1 MKYAGGACRWCFG
14 KRLNMSCFIEK
25 REERL
30 LDYVSGSLDTQEA
43 ALFEKHLQTCAAC
56 SEFVTGQKSVWE
68 SLDLFEPAPVS
79 AAFERRLYERIAQ
92 TSWWGRL
99 VAAVT
104 VPFRAPAFLRQ
115 GLPLITAA
123 AMLTAAVIVWERPS
137 PAPPPPAALSA
148 EADQPLQPD
157 QVQRA
162 LDDMEMLR
170 EFNHLAVADPA
181 QSKM

>member
-1 MKYAGGACRWCFG
+1 
-14 KRLNMSCFIEK
+14 MSCSIEN
-25 REERL
+25 REEWL
-30 LDYVSGSLDTQEA
+30 LDYVSGSLETQEA
-43 ALFEKHLQTCAAC
+43 ALFEKHLETCTEC

-79 AAFERRLYERIAQ
+79 PAFDRRLYERIAQ
-92 TSWWGRL
+92 TSWWDRL
-99 VAAVT
+99 VASVS

-115 GLPLITAA
+115 GIPVIVAA
-123 AMLTAAVIVWERPS
+123 ALLTAAVIVWERPT
-137 PAPPPPAALSA
+137 PAPAPQPTQLSA
-148 EADQPLQPD
+148 EVQPDQTLQPD

-170 EFNHLAVADPA
+170 EFNHPLVAVPA

>member
-1 MKYAGGACRWCFG
+1 MTC
-14 KRLNMSCFIEK
+14 NIEK

-43 ALFEKHLQTCAAC
+43 ALFEKHLQICSTC

-68 SLDLFEPAPVS
+68 SLDLFEAAPVS
-79 AAFERRLYERIAQ
+79 AGFDRRLYERIAQ
-92 TSWWGRL
+92 TSWWDRL
-99 VAAVT
+99 VAGIT

-115 GLPLITAA
+115 GLPLMTAA
-123 AMLTAAVIVWERPS
+123 AVLMAALIVWQRPAPA
-137 PAPPPPAALSA
+137 PAPPAAGLSA
-148 EADQPLQPD
+148 EADQTLQPD

-170 EFNHLAVADPA
+170 EFNHLAVPDPA

>member
-1 MKYAGGACRWCFG
+1 MTC
-14 KRLNMSCFIEK
+14 NIER

-43 ALFEKHLQTCAAC
+43 ALFEKHLETCAAC
-56 SEFVTGQKSVWE
+56 SEFVAGQKSVWE

-79 AAFERRLYERIAQ
+79 AAFDRRLYERIAQ

-99 VAAVT
+99 VAGIT

-123 AMLTAAVIVWERPS
+123 GVLTAALIVWQR
-137 PAPPPPAALSA
+137 PAPAPAPAAALSA
-148 EADQPLQPD
+148 EADQTLQPD

-170 EFNHLAVADPA
+170 QFNHLAASDPA

>member
-1 MKYAGGACRWCFG
+1 MTC
-14 KRLNMSCFIEK
+14 SIEK

-43 ALFEKHLQTCAAC
+43 ALFEQHLQTCSAC
-56 SEFVTGQKSVWE
+56 GEFVAGQKSVWE

-79 AAFERRLYERIAQ
+79 AAFDRRLYERIAQ
-92 TSWWGRL
+92 SSWWDRL
-99 VAAVT
+99 VAGIT
-104 VPFRAPAFLRQ
+104 VPFRAPAFPRQ

-123 AMLTAAVIVWERPS
+123 AVLTAALIVWQRPAPA
-137 PAPPPPAALSA
+137 PAPPAAGLSA
-148 EADQPLQPD
+148 EADQTLQPD

-170 EFNHLAVADPA
+170 EFNHLAVSDPA

>member
-1 MKYAGGACRWCFG
+1 
-14 KRLNMSCFIEK
+14 MSCSIEK

-30 LDYVSGSLDTQEA
+30 LDYVSGSLDTQES
-43 ALFEKHLQTCAAC
+43 ALFEKHLEACAAC
-56 SEFVTGQKSVWE
+56 SEFVAGQKSVWE
-68 SLDLFEPAPVS
+68 TLDLFEPAPVS

-92 TSWWGRL
+92 TSWWDRL
-99 VAAVT
+99 VASIS
-104 VPFRAPAFLRQ
+104 VPFRAPGFLRQ
-115 GLPLITAA
+115 GLPLMAA
-123 AMLTAAVIVWERPS
+123 AALLMAAAIVWERPS
-137 PAPPPPAALSA
+137 PAPGPVEFSA
-148 EADQPLQPD
+148 EVQPDQTLQPD

>member
-1 MKYAGGACRWCFG
+1 MTCT
-14 KRLNMSCFIEK
+14 IEK

-43 ALFEKHLQTCAAC
+43 ALFEKHLQTCAEC
-56 SEFVTGQKSVWE
+56 SEFVTVQKSVWE

-79 AAFERRLYERIAQ
+79 AAFDRRLYERIAQ
-92 TSWWGRL
+92 TSWWDRL
-99 VAAVT
+99 VARIT

-123 AMLTAAVIVWERPS
+123 AVLTAALIVWQR
-137 PAPPPPAALSA
+137 PAPAPGPSAPALSA
-148 EADQPLQPD
+148 EADQTLQPD